1 MSIISTSTFKNS
13 TDKFHRGKEKL
24 LQRESIESI
33 YDSDICARSVNSN
46 LSSKYTYVYI
56 FAEWIELKLQTKNIQ
71 RSRTRLSSRLK
82 GKLFVNGDFE
92 TGLDRDITSI
102 ANQIIDLKRERTVR
116 LMEVALNSTKEIGG
130 WLKQKTPELKIKI

>member
-1 MSIISTSTFKNS
+1 M
-13 TDKFHRGKEKL
+13 
-24 LQRESIESI
+24 
-33 YDSDICARSVNSN
+33 
-46 LSSKYTYVYI
+46 
-56 FAEWIELKLQTKNIQ
+56 KLQTKNIQ

-92 TGLDRDITSI
+92 TDRDITSI

-130 WLKQKTPELKIKI
+130 

>member
-1 MSIISTSTFKNS
+1 M
-13 TDKFHRGKEKL
+13 
-24 LQRESIESI
+24 
-33 YDSDICARSVNSN
+33 
-46 LSSKYTYVYI
+46 SSKYTYVYI